1 MASLSILAGRRFNPI
16 PRSCILALKS
26 LRLSKKKSDKEVV
39 FSSPVVNNVRDP
51 FWLEYSTNL
60 TWKEEL
66 YLPFSIS
73 EWQHQSGP
81 SSRPTGQHQQR
92 WNVSQMNRPSSFPF
106 SLFSM
111 HAHMSV
117 FPHGRHVS
125 LYSWKVCTCGRIGL
139 FILGWNVHE
148 LIHASVYS

>member
-1 MASLSILAGRRFNPI
+1 MEEGVNFMASLSILAGRRFNPI

-26 LRLSKKKSDKEVV
+26 LRLRKKLKKKKSDKEVV

-73 EWQHQSGP
+73 EWQHQSGR
-81 SSRPTGQHQQR
+81 SSDRLDNINKDEMCPKWIGPPPFR
-92 WNVSQMNRPSSFPF
+92 LVSFQCKHIWACFNSREIIW
-106 SLFSM
+106 
-111 HAHMSV
+111 
-117 FPHGRHVS
+117 
-125 LYSWKVCTCGRIGL
+125 YS
-139 FILGWNVHE
+139 
-148 LIHASVYS
+148 